1 MDLLRERL
9 GWFLAGAA
17 LVSFLAG
24 AVEYCAP
31 DHDTEPLTNSRDAR

>member
-24 AVEYCAP
+24 AVEYCVP
-31 DHDTEPLTNSRDAR
+31 DHTEPLTPVRDAR